1 MIGAIMVLIG
11 NIKDISGEI
20 ETLESMTSG
29 NSC

>member
-11 NIKDISGEI
+11 NIKDIGEI